1 MSSELDG
8 LCCPLTLEVF
18 AEPVTL
24 VGDGHTYERASIQEW
39 LDSGKLTSPTTG
51 AVLGAGGLR
60 LVPNYAVKRTIAE
73 LCLAPPADRAVAAVT
88 AAAEVLA
95 VATERPP
102 EMPPPP
108 PQDHRITAQFSE
120 QGRGFSDGH
129 SSCTQNSQGFADG
142 NNSVTGGASF
152 GLGHKVID
160 SSKGKGTHQFQE
172 RGHVVNDKATHQF
185 QERGHVIN
193 NERQSFSESSGSTWF
208 GWGRKKTLEAG
219 PRGRQL
225 EALEEKSSEE
235 DAPLGAA
242 CDALLVGGALRGGG
256 SLAAD
261 GTFGTLVDE
270 KRGYRSLQ
278 CNARADAKI
287 LRLCAPQL
295 NAGLV
300 LTCGQT
306 RGVSAFRWRDY
317 EEKVKGEKTWWDKK
331 GKTTKRRRC
340 WEKNGDLKGARDW
353 CTTLASDTRG
363 TYAVAGCRGG
373 DLRLWRPPKA
383 HRSGVV
389 QWVEAGVAE
398 RSHASSRMRSDV
410 RAVAVEEDT
419 IVSGGTDWCV
429 RLWDA
434 RTLQSKGALG
444 DITRAEKDPDENYDD
459 DVRGHNY
466 PITCVDMR
474 SHLVASGGE
483 DKRVMLWDCRTKD
496 GAVACYQR
504 DAPVTVVKFAG
515 QEHELLVAGEH
526 GVSQIIDTRTGK
538 PSTTLMQPA
547 EWDQKT
553 KENGVWEGYLKHQH
567 PILDACVSPTGD
579 RISLLA
585 WRPAGGVIE
594 VFEAA
599 SWSRVATIDLAA
611 ELPRI
616 SPSSIA
622 AARLPAG
629 R

>member
-18 AEPVTL
+18 ADPVTL

-51 AVLGAGGLR
+51 AVLGAGGTR

-73 LCLAPPADRAVAAVT
+73 LRLALPVERAVAEVT

-95 VATERPP
+95 VSTEPP
-102 EMPPPP
+102 PLPPPP
-108 PQDHRITAQFSE
+108 PPDHRITAQFSE

-152 GLGHKVID
+152 GLGRKVID

-172 RGHVVNDKATHQF
+172 RGHVIDDAC
-185 QERGHVIN
+185 
-193 NERQSFSESSGSTWF
+193 QSFSESSGSTWF
-208 GWGRKKTLEAG
+208 GWGRKKKLEAG

-235 DAPLGAA
+235 DEPLGAA
-242 CDALLVGGALRGGG
+242 CDALVVGGALRGGG

-261 GTFGTLVDE
+261 GTFGTLVAA
-270 KRGYRSLQ
+270 KTSYRSLQ
-278 CNARADAKI
+278 CNARTDAKI

-317 EEKVKGEKTWWDKK
+317 EEEVKGEKNWWGKK
-331 GKTTKRRRC
+331 EKTTKRRRC
-340 WEKNGDLKGARDW
+340 WEKNGDLQGARDW
-353 CTTLASDTRG
+353 CTTLASDARG

-466 PITCVDMR
+466 PVTCVDMR

-504 DAPVTVVKFAG
+504 DAPVTVVKFVG

-526 GVSQIIDTRTGK
+526 GVAQIIDTRTGK

-547 EWDQKT
+547 E
-553 KENGVWEGYLKHQH
+553 NGVGPVWEGYLKNQH

-585 WRPAGGVIE
+585 WRPAGGVVE
-594 VFEAA
+594 VFETA

-611 ELPRI
+611 ALPRI